1 MNIFL
6 GICALVGAAGA
17 TALGDEWAQA
27 LAGVLFFLIA
37 VFLFQ
42 GGSLP
47 ALVGQ

>member
-6 GICALVGAAGA
+6 GICALIGAALC
-17 TALGDEWAQA
+17 TSLGDWAEV
-27 LAGVLFFLIA
+27 LAGLLFFLIA